1 MGGDQPRG
9 TQPLGRAGAPPS
21 GPRSGRPPRLSG
33 PRQARASCPSGRI
46 NRGGQWLDG
55 SGRLVVWVAFERVEL
70 DAVQLL
76 EALPAA
82 LAREVVL
89 HLGRVLLHVPVERRA
104 LSALVATDLA
114 PAGSRRATPGAGSD
128 WGGAALGAG
137 PKLRGTRGVDPPSAG
152 PGPHPPPSQPPRGEA
167 CHSLQGRLAGVR
179 ASVYL
184 QVVLPLEGLA
194 AGFAG
199 EFTDTWGRCGAERPG
214 VGGRG
219 CGMSLLRGRNRVSGA
234 VSRTSGRRDSRSH
247 SLTASGSHCWL

>member
-1 MGGDQPRG
+1 MVR
-9 TQPLGRAGAPPS
+9 
-21 GPRSGRPPRLSG
+21 
-33 PRQARASCPSGRI
+33 
-46 NRGGQWLDG
+46 
-55 SGRLVVWVAFERVEL
+55 VAFERVEL

-114 PAGSRRATPGAGSD
+114 PAGSRRATPGAGQ
-128 WGGAALGAG
+128 
-137 PKLRGTRGVDPPSAG
+137 TGV
-152 PGPHPPPSQPPRGEA
+152 GPHWGRGPNYEEPKGWTRPLPVQVHTPLPLSPLEGKEA

-199 EFTDTWGRCGAERPG
+199 EFTDTWGRCGAERAA
-214 VGGRG
+214 VGGGG
-219 CGMSLLRGRNRVSGA
+219 CGTSLLRGRNRVSAA
-234 VSRTSGRRDSRSH
+234 VSRTSGRRDTRSH
-247 SLTASGSHCWL
+247 SLWEPLLALITRAVITEGSSQPRMRLRDCPAGRRGRAEM

>member
-1 MGGDQPRG
+1 MVR
-9 TQPLGRAGAPPS
+9 
-21 GPRSGRPPRLSG
+21 
-33 PRQARASCPSGRI
+33 
-46 NRGGQWLDG
+46 
-55 SGRLVVWVAFERVEL
+55 VAFERVEL
-70 DAVQLL
+70 DTVQLL

-128 WGGAALGAG
+128 GGGAALGAG
-137 PKLRGTRGVDPPSAG
+137 PKLRGPSRPPAPPPTRGEYRPSAG
-152 PGPHPPPSQPPRGEA
+152 TGPNLLPPPHPPYQPHGEP

-199 EFTDTWGRCGAERPG
+199 EFTDTWGRCGAEHAA
-214 VGGRG
+214 VGGGG
-219 CGMSLLRGRNRVSGA
+219 CGTSLQRCRNRVPW
-234 VSRTSGRRDSRSH
+234 R
-247 SLTASGSHCWL
+247 ASGPPGSGTPTLGTTADSNDEGGEYRGRLTTPDEAQRL